1 MAEANQAQRKALW
14 NSLVSLAVTIVI
26 MLALLF
32 IPAGT
37 IGSLRGQWFVA
48 AFIVAILISIVVLW
62 RANPDILA
70 ELARSERRPRLLI
83 GFAAETKNVAEAA
96 GEKRLRKGADWIL
109 ANDVSG
115 DVMGGDD
122 NEIHLITAEGEE
134 VWAKAPK
141 AEIARR
147 LARRIADALA

>member
-1 MAEANQAQRKALW
+1 MEAAPEKLKK
-14 NSLVSLAVTIVI
+14 S
-26 MLALLF
+26 
-32 IPAGT
+32 AGPPE
-37 IGSLRGQWFVA
+37 LR
-48 AFIVAILISIVVLW
+48 W

-96 GEKRLRKGADWIL
+96 GQKRLRKGADWIL

-134 VWAKAPK
+134 VWAQAPK
-141 AEIARR
+141 ADIARR